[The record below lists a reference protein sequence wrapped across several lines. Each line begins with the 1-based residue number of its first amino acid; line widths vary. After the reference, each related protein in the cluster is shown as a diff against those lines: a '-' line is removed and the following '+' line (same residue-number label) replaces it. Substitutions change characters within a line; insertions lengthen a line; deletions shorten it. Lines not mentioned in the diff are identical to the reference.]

1 MAQVSFFYLEIWKL
15 EIELEVYLH
24 DMSWISGSDEAY
36 CLGYSLGKHTSGAED
51 FFFNLCSELYLP
63 TAFQVL
69 KIQPNNEK
77 ALFRKAKILQEKHQ
91 LDEAIGFHSKLGL
104 VWNSTSLGILR
115 RINRLYP
122 ANKQCHTELA
132 KLTNKVCVRS
142 LYPIVNIISKLTEY
156 HIIWLGNIG
165 YSYFYLKMLRW
176 KQADQLSRTCPGR
189 CWALTTPPLNQ
200 NLASSPS
207 IQNHLKIPVNS
218 CVIIVGI
225 WK

>member
-1 MAQVSFFYLEIWKL
+1 MCHNGSYYFYRFLLPKDIQQLLEDRVKTFNNMAQVSFFYLEIWKL

-36 CLGYSLGKHTSGAED
+36 CLGYGLGKHTSGAED

-142 LYPIVNIISKLTEY
+142 LSIS
-156 HIIWLGNIG
+156 
-165 YSYFYLKMLRW
+165 F
-176 KQADQLSRTCPGR
+176 LS
-189 CWALTTPPLNQ
+189 
-200 NLASSPS
+200 
-207 IQNHLKIPVNS
+207 
-218 CVIIVGI
+218 
-225 WK
+225 

>member
-1 MAQVSFFYLEIWKL
+1 MSHWLILFLQVPSAQR
-15 EIELEVYLH
+15 
-24 DMSWISGSDEAY
+24 
-36 CLGYSLGKHTSGAED
+36 YSTAVGGQSED
-51 FFFNLCSELYLP
+51 FQQYGTGFLFLFGDLKIGDWIGSISPWHELNFRLRWSLLPGIRPWQAYVRCWGLFFNLCSELYLP

-142 LYPIVNIISKLTEY
+142 LSFDCQ
-156 HIIWLGNIG
+156 HH
-165 YSYFYLKMLRW
+165 F
-176 KQADQLSRTCPGR
+176 
-189 CWALTTPPLNQ
+189 
-200 NLASSPS
+200 
-207 IQNHLKIPVNS
+207 
-218 CVIIVGI
+218 
-225 WK
+225 